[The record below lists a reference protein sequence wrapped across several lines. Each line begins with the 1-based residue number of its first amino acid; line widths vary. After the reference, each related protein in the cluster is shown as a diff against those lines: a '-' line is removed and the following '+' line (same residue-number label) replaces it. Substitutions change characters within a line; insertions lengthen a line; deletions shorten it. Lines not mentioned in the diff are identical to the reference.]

1 MSWGD
6 ISDSDITSY
15 DISDSDMSSGDIS
28 EYDIVS
34 SPNKHKPGKKQLAP
48 KRLFIIDNKIGI

>member
-15 DISDSDMSSGDIS
+15 DISDSDMSSYDIS

-34 SPNKHKPGKKQLAP
+34 SAEKAQP
-48 KRLFIIDNKIGI
+48 I